1 LLLDQIVI
9 SLLENP
15 NTIRTFSAEFPQK
28 ALCSGFQ
35 TSAERQLRAQI
46 QTSSASAHFLM
57 SGHCTKKLLWV
68 AFSTIWMV
76 RIKDHKLSD

>member
-35 TSAERQLRAQI
+35 TSAERQFRAQY
-46 QTSSASAHFLM
+46 TSFRLAWDGTKR
-57 SGHCTKKLLWV
+57 GH
-68 AFSTIWMV
+68 TIPELV
-76 RIKDHKLSD
+76 GTLEIP